1 MLYDKKTD
9 FLPNRTYD
17 LDKDGIVGGRDLMIS
32 KLFDKDNDGVLNEQE
47 RKAAYDALH
56 KGFEKN
62 FVWGVENSGPNRSYR
77 IIQKRGKIWDAD
89 NFEAIKSTYPPHPI
103 SDIAPLHKT
112 FTELKEFRH
121 AQERSHIENEQNQWE
136 ETHPPFVTQKHI
148 PNEFLVNNPA
158 HSTYTDIKSELK

>member
-1 MLYDKKTD
+1 MKIPNNWNGPNPGKTRTKLLYDKKTD
-9 FLPNRTYD
+9 FLPNKTYD

-77 IIQKRGKIWDAD
+77 IIQKRGKI
-89 NFEAIKSTYPPHPI
+89 
-103 SDIAPLHKT
+103 
-112 FTELKEFRH
+112 
-121 AQERSHIENEQNQWE
+121 
-136 ETHPPFVTQKHI
+136 
-148 PNEFLVNNPA
+148 
-158 HSTYTDIKSELK
+158 